1 MNYEYEASGSIHISS
16 SITIKVKVVHPL
28 LTPNTEVV
36 SVYSPEAFFYRL
48 LERGNDNKI
57 SHSTPTQKVGV
68 FLYEE
73 EVWQ

>member
-1 MNYEYEASGSIHISS
+1 MNYEYEASGSIHVSS

-28 LTPNTEVV
+28 LPPHTEEEGVF
-36 SVYSPEAFFYRL
+36 SPEAFFYRL

-57 SHSTPTQKVGV
+57 SLTTPTQKVGV
-68 FLYEE
+68 FLYKE